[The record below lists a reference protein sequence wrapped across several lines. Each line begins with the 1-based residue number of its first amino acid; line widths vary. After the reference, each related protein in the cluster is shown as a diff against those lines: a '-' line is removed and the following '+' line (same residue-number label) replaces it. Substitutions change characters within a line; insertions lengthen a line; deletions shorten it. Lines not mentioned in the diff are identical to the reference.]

1 MLRYLQLHF
10 LVLVL
15 AATAI
20 FGELIS
26 ISAVGVVI
34 WRTLFAS
41 IGAAIWVT
49 VIRKRSVWLGGS
61 AVRSLILIGAIVGV
75 HWVCFFQAV
84 KISNISIC
92 LAGLAAIPLFT
103 AFTEPLFEKR
113 RVRPFEVLIG
123 LLIIAGVA
131 TIAGAIRFEDLPGL
145 GVALLSAFLA
155 AIFPVMNRR
164 VVTKGGDPITMVAW
178 EMTGAFG
185 VALVLFPWMSD
196 GGSVFAWK
204 GADGLWLLS
213 LAFVCTIF
221 AHGFH
226 IHLLQKLSAYSM
238 NLAISFEPLYGILAA
253 AVLFNEHKQLPPLF
267 FVGSGTILLANII
280 HPMCVRLTRKQDDFQ

>member
-1 MLRYLQLHF
+1 LFRYLQLHV

-41 IGAAIWVT
+41 IGAAVWVT
-49 VIRKRSVWLGGS
+49 VIRKRSLRLGGA
-61 AVRSLILIGAIVGV
+61 AVRSLILIGTIVGI
-75 HWVCFFQAV
+75 HWICFFQAV

-92 LAGLAAIPLFT
+92 LAGLATIPLFT

-113 RVRPFEVLIG
+113 RVRSFEVWIG
-123 LLIIAGVA
+123 LLIVAGVT
-131 TIAGAIRFEDLPGL
+131 TIAGAIQFKDLAGL

-178 EMTGAFG
+178 EMAGAFG
-185 VALVLFPWMSD
+185 AALILFPWMND
-196 GGSVFAWK
+196 GGSLFEWK
-204 GADGLWLLS
+204 RFDWLWLLS

-226 IHLLQKLSAYSM
+226 IHLLKKLSAYSM

-253 AVLFNEHKQLPPLF
+253 AVLFGEHNELPPMY
-267 FVGSGTILLANII
+267 FVGLGTILLANIV
-280 HPMCVRLTRKQDDFQ
+280 HPMCVRLSGKLSEFQ